1 LLLLWWGWGRV
12 AAAYFANLSSSFPFR
27 PGGARTAYDEA
38 VKQIPCV
45 CGRLVMGED
54 DDELWQNAQAHLRQ
68 DHPDLVGK
76 VSRADLLAQAEEVPK
91 QTSS

>member
-1 LLLLWWGWGRV
+1 VEARV
-12 AAAYFANLSSSFPFR
+12 AAAYFANLSSNFP
-27 PGGARTAYDEA
+27 GVGCGA

-45 CGRLVMGED
+45 CGYFVKGED
-54 DDELWQNAQAHLRQ
+54 DDELWQNAQAHIRE

-91 QTSS
+91 PTS